1 VTPGGSASGFRRLD
15 ERVVHDGHVI
25 TLAIGTFEAPDGT
38 TFDRDIVHHPG
49 AVSVVPLHD
58 DGTVTLVR
66 QYRAALDLDLLEIP
80 AGKRD
85 IAGEAP
91 ELTAERELAE
101 EVGLRADRLEP
112 LARFVNSAGFSD
124 ELSHVFLA
132 TGLTEVGTDLQG
144 VEEQHMTI
152 ERIAL
157 ADVPAMI
164 ADHRLLDA
172 KTVIGLLLTLQR
184 TAGSDRSAG
193 RSTPDG
199 RGERNGG

>member
-25 TLAIGTFEAPDGT
+25 TLAVGTFEAPDGS

-85 IAGEAP
+85 VAGEAP

-101 EVGLRADRLEP
+101 EVGLRAGRLEP

-132 TGLTEVGTDLQG
+132 TELSEVGTDLQG

-172 KTVIGLLLTLQR
+172 KTVIGLLLTLER
-184 TAGSDRSAG
+184 TAGGGGGGERDG
-193 RSTPDG
+193 G
-199 RGERNGG
+199 RGERDGG

>member
-15 ERVVHDGHVI
+15 ERGVHAGHVI
-25 TLAIGTFEAPDGT
+25 TLAVGTFEAPDGS

-85 IAGEAP
+85 VAGEAP

-101 EVGLRADRLEP
+101 AVGLRAGRLEP
-112 LARFVNSAGFSD
+112 LARFVNSAGCSD

-144 VEEQHMTI
+144 VEEQHMTV
-152 ERIAL
+152 ERIDL
-157 ADVPAMI
+157 TDVPAMI

-184 TAGSDRSAG
+184 TARGGGGG
-193 RSTPDG
+193 RSG
-199 RGERNGG
+199 RSVRSERNGA

>member
-1 VTPGGSASGFRRLD
+1 MTPGGSASGFRRLD

-25 TLAIGTFEAPDGT
+25 TLAVGTFEAPDGT

-85 IAGEAP
+85 VAGEAP

-101 EVGLRADRLEP
+101 EVGLRAARLEP

-172 KTVIGLLLTLQR
+172 KTVIGLLLTLQPVSY
-184 TAGSDRSAG
+184 THL
-193 RSTPDG
+193 TLPT
-199 RGERNGG
+199 N

>member
-1 VTPGGSASGFRRLD
+1 MSPGGSDSDFRRLD
-15 ERVVHDGHVI
+15 ERVVHEGHVI

-38 TFDRDIVHHPG
+38 TFERDIVHHPG

-85 IAGEAP
+85 VAGEAP

-101 EVGLRADRLEP
+101 EVGLRAARLEP

-144 VEEQHMTI
+144 VEEQHMTV

-184 TAGSDRSAG
+184 TAVGGGGGPSRRDG
-193 RSTPDG
+193 RS
-199 RGERNGG
+199 ERNGG